1 MSCHGWLK
9 KKETTLVYQKFVRHL
24 YHHFYEFD
32 TPFHPINALN
42 PVVFRAVPPVNM
54 EQPGSAGVKTT
65 HFFELQEIFPSP
77 RST

>member
-42 PVVFRAVPPVNM
+42 PVVFRAVPPVKYGTARVCWSKNH
-54 EQPGSAGVKTT
+54 PV
-65 HFFELQEIFPSP
+65 FRLQEIFPSP